1 MNKSRRVVGAAIALA
16 AAIAVT
22 GCSKSPNDTAQP
34 VADAQQPAAAAAPE
48 VEGISAPIPQ
58 DQVGAQYAVSAEPV
72 LVRNGEI
79 LKVVVN
85 VTNTGKVAVNSKGKM
100 PVNLAI
106 SLVDGAGA
114 MVKRSSCAL
123 RCRRKVSLLA
133 DLLTSSPRFRP
144 RPWQATRCASV
155 SYRRRSHG
163 TATTRSSRWTTA
175 RLIAAKIRA
184 SLPFAAKM
192 ESRSLCSDGNAIDAS
207 LLRQAWN
214 WNYFVNKRLC

>member
-1 MNKSRRVVGAAIALA
+1 MKILSIHKKSPIMKKMNKSRRVVGAAIALA

-34 VADAQQPAAAAAPE
+34 AADAQQPAAAAAAPE

-114 MVKRSSCAL
+114 MVKQEFVRATLPPQGIPAGGSADVVAEVPAQAVAGNTLRFGLVQEAVAWYSDYKIQPLDYGPFNSCEDQGKPTL
-123 RCRRKVSLLA
+123 CGK
-133 DLLTSSPRFRP
+133 DGKPLTM
-144 RPWQATRCASV
+144 Q
-155 SYRRRSHG
+155 
-163 TATTRSSRWTTA
+163 
-175 RLIAAKIRA
+175 
-184 SLPFAAKM
+184 
-192 ESRSLCSDGNAIDAS
+192 
-207 LLRQAWN
+207 
-214 WNYFVNKRLC
+214 